1 MNQIISFISNLDW
14 NIIIIICLTLGLAPF
29 TPPHIYEKISM
40 LINGTL
46 KRPIDW
52 FDLFLHGIPWLIL
65 IAKIIITVKNRG
77 V

>member
-29 TPPHIYEKISM
+29 TPPHIYEKITM

-52 FDLFLHGIPWLIL
+52 FDLLLHGIPWLIL